1 MGEGVV
7 AMEPIFPKP
16 NYISTI
22 WAGSRLSTIRGLS
35 PEKPIGISREVC
47 VYKGVENVVEGGE
60 FDGVNLRTLIDEH
73 HDEIMGDDPEHEM
86 IRIAYMDSIDDL
98 SIQVHPGEDYARK
111 VGDREKSES
120 WYILDAD
127 PGAYVVAGTTAT
139 SKEELIKAA
148 ETDSISDYAIHL
160 PVKKGDFIVI
170 PAGTLHACG
179 KNLLAIEVGSFG
191 GITYRI
197 CDYGRGRELHID
209 RAMDVLD
216 LSSRPAVH
224 HLPKKT
230 SDTGEACVSKAM
242 SHRLFAADV
251 IDIANEWTETKGNV
265 YQVLTA
271 VEGSFELTVEGN
283 SWPLPYTRT
292 VIIPACVPSFTVTGK
307 GRILR
312 SYRPLPA

>member
-1 MGEGVV
+1 MGEGVAV
-7 AMEPIFPKP
+7 MEPIFPKP
-16 NYISTI
+16 NYLSTI
-22 WAGSRLSTIRGLS
+22 WAGNRLSTIRGLN

-47 VYKGVENVVEGGE
+47 VYRGVENVVEGGE

-86 IRIAYMDSIDDL
+86 IRIAYMDSVDDL
-98 SIQVHPGEDYARK
+98 SIQVHPGEEYAAK

-139 SKEELIKAA
+139 SKEELIEAA
-148 ETDSISDYAIHL
+148 KTDSICDYAIHL
-160 PVKKGDFIVI
+160 PVKKGDYIVI

-216 LSSRPAVH
+216 LSSRPVVH

-230 SDTGEACVSKAM
+230 PNHSEACVSKAM

-251 IDIANEWTETKGNV
+251 IDIVEKWTVAKGAR

-271 VEGSFELTVEGN
+271 VEGNFELLVDGKK
-283 SWPLPYTRT
+283 WPLPYTRT
-292 VIIPACVPSFTVTGK
+292 VIIPACVPSFAVVGR

-312 SYRPLPA
+312 SYRPLPN

>member
-1 MGEGVV
+1 
-7 AMEPIFPKP
+7 MEPIFPKP

-22 WAGSRLSTIRGLS
+22 WAGNRLSKIRGLH
-35 PEKPIGISREVC
+35 PDKPIGISREVC
-47 VYKGVENVVEGGE
+47 VYKGVENVIEGGE
-60 FDGVNLRTLIDEH
+60 FDSVNLRTLIDEH
-73 HDEIMGDDPEHEM
+73 HGEVMGDDSEHEM
-86 IRIAYMDSIDDL
+86 IRIAYMDSVDDL
-98 SIQVHPGEDYARK
+98 SIQVHPGEEYADK

-127 PGAYVVAGTTAT
+127 PSAYVVAGTTAT

-148 ETDSISDYAIHL
+148 ETDSICDYAIHL
-160 PVKKGDFIVI
+160 PVKKGDYIVI

-197 CDYGRGRELHID
+197 CDYGRGRELHIE

-216 LSSRPAVH
+216 LSSHPVVH
-224 HLPKKT
+224 HLPKKA
-230 SDTGEACVSKAM
+230 SEDGQACVSKAM

-251 IDIANEWTETKGNV
+251 IDISDKWVESKGNV

-271 VEGSFELTVEGN
+271 VEGNFELVVEEE
-283 SWPLPYTRT
+283 SWSLLYTRT
-292 VIIPACVPSFTVTGK
+292 VIIPACISSFAVIGK

-312 SYRPLPA
+312 SYRPLPS